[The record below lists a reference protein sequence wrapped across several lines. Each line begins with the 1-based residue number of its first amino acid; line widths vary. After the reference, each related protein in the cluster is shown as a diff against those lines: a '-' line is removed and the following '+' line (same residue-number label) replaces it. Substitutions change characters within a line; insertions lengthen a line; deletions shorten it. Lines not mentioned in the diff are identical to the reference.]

1 MLNQEPVTN
10 SSMSALLVG
19 KSWAR
24 LHVDLSVRFA
34 REFEI
39 FFVDFLDLSRS
50 LDLISTTVPLLAMFH
65 VDTIDTAIPVAQLLV
80 ERGATISH
88 LVGLDDGRSLLT
100 AAQVLR
106 HGYCAILDTTQQAQ
120 DLVENLQHIVRDCD
134 HHPTELA
141 FSAER
146 DTVEIAVRS
155 RLVDQ
160 TDLQILGLIARGMPD
175 SEIAA
180 SLSFSLQ
187 TIRNR
192 VSALLAAVG
201 ARNRTELAIA
211 WRRHLHRSSFFTRLS
226 A

>member
-1 MLNQEPVTN
+1 
-10 SSMSALLVG
+10 MSALLVG
-19 KSWAR
+19 KSWAQ
-24 LHVDLSVRFA
+24 LHVDLSIRFA

-39 FFVDFLDLSRS
+39 FFVDFLDLSKS
-50 LDLISTTVPLLAMFH
+50 LDLISTTDRLLAMFH
-65 VDTIDTAIPVAQLLV
+65 MDTIDTAIPVAQLLV

-100 AAQVLR
+100 PAQVLK

-120 DLVENLQHIVRDCD
+120 YLVEKLQLIFRDCAC
-134 HHPTELA
+134 HPNELV
-141 FSAER
+141 FSASR
-146 DTVEIAVRS
+146 DTVDVAIRS
-155 RLVDQ
+155 KLLDQ
-160 TDLQILGLIARGMPD
+160 VDLQILGLIARGIPN

-211 WRRHLHRSSFFTRLS
+211 WRRHLHRSSFFTRLHV
-226 A
+226 

>member
-1 MLNQEPVTN
+1 
-10 SSMSALLVG
+10 MSALLVG
-19 KSWAR
+19 KSWAQ
-24 LHVDLSVRFA
+24 LHVDLSIRFA

-39 FFVDFLDLSRS
+39 FFVDFLDLSKS
-50 LDLISTTVPLLAMFH
+50 LDLISTTDRLLAMFH
-65 VDTIDTAIPVAQLLV
+65 MDTIDTAIPVAQLLV

-100 AAQVLR
+100 PAQVLK

-120 DLVENLQHIVRDCD
+120 YLVEKLQDIFRDCA
-134 HHPTELA
+134 HHPNELV
-141 FSAER
+141 FSASR
-146 DTVEIAVRS
+146 DTVDVAIRS
-155 RLVDQ
+155 KLLDQ
-160 TDLQILGLIARGMPD
+160 VDLQILGLIARGIPN

-211 WRRHLHRSSFFTRLS
+211 WRRHLHRSSFFTRLHV
-226 A
+226 